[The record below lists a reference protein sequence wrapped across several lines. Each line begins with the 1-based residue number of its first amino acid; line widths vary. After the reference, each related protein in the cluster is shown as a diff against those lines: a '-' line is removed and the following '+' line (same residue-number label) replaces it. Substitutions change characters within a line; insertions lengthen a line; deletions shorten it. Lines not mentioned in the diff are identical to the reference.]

1 MVFVFSDYFLGMG
14 DPETKEIIS
23 TIEAARH
30 FTERINT
37 AEINADFLWLCGY
50 SLNIDLMFFHFM
62 LLRSPGMKH

>member
-1 MVFVFSDYFLGMG
+1 MVFVFSDCFLGMG

-37 AEINADFLWLCGY
+37 AEINADFL
-50 SLNIDLMFFHFM
+50 
-62 LLRSPGMKH
+62 

>member
-23 TIEAARH
+23 TIKAARH

-37 AEINADFLWLCGY
+37 AEINADFL
-50 SLNIDLMFFHFM
+50 
-62 LLRSPGMKH
+62 